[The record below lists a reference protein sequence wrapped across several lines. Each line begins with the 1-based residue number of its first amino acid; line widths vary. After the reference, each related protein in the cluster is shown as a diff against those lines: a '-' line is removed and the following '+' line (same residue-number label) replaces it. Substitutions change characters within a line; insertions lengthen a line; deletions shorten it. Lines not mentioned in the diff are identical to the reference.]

1 MRRRSPADWLS
12 YDGIA
17 DRYDEVAAPRFRAVA
32 LRMWALLPLPH
43 GRVLDIGT
51 GTGVVPAAGAE
62 SHGPPSLAVGCD
74 RALGML
80 SRARAGAP
88 WLRVLVADALALPF
102 PAQTFDIVTASFV
115 LSHVREPE
123 RLLHEAGRVLEP
135 SGMVALSSW
144 AEARNPF
151 HTAWS
156 EHLAEAITAAEVE
169 RATREVIPSEGRFCE
184 PGGLESALDEAGFS
198 VVASDTVDLD
208 LAPTV
213 EQFVDDRALTP
224 GGRLGRSLLG
234 EQEWARFV
242 AQLRGAL
249 ESRFGRQLRYSRRAF
264 LVAARK
270 KPPDGV
276 HPRATA
282 PITEALPGRKA

>member
-1 MRRRSPADWLS
+1 VRRPSIADWRS

-17 DRYDEVAAPRFRAVA
+17 DRYDEVASPRFRAVA
-32 LRMWALLPLPH
+32 RRMWALLPLPH

-51 GTGVVPAAGAE
+51 GTGVVPAAGAQT
-62 SHGPPSLAVGCD
+62 HGPPSLAVGCD
-74 RALGML
+74 RAPGML
-80 SRARAGAP
+80 ARARAEAP

-115 LSHVREPE
+115 LSHLREPD
-123 RLLHEAGRVLEP
+123 RLLHEAGRVLKP
-135 SGMVALSSW
+135 SRTMALSSW
-144 AEARNPF
+144 AEARDPF
-151 HTAWS
+151 TTAWS
-156 EHLAEAITAAEVE
+156 ESLAEAISAAEVE
-169 RATREVIPSEGRFCE
+169 RATREVIPSEGRFGQ
-184 PGGLESALDEAGFS
+184 PGGLESALNETGFS

-208 LAPTV
+208 LAPSV

-249 ESRFGRQLRYSRRAF
+249 ESRFGHRLRYSRRAF
-264 LVAARK
+264 IVAARK
-270 KPPDGV
+270 RRSP
-276 HPRATA
+276 ASLLA
-282 PITEALPGRKA
+282 